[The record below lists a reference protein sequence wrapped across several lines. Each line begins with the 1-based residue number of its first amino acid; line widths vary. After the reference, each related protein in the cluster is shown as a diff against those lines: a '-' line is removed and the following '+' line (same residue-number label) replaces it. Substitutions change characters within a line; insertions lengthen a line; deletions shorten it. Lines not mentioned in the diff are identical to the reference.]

1 MTNVYT
7 IGFTQKKAVNFFET
21 IQKNNVELVI
31 DIRLNNTS
39 QLAGFA
45 KYPDIEFFLN
55 KINGVRYIH
64 DKKFAP
70 DEATLKR
77 YKKGLIKWDE
87 YIVEFEQTMYQRE
100 ILEHIKAQ
108 YYMENSI
115 CLLCSEAS
123 HDKCHRSL
131 VAEKFKKVFND
142 IVIINL

>member
-1 MTNVYT
+1 MK
-7 IGFTQKKAVNFFET
+7 IKK
-21 IQKNNVELVI
+21 
-31 DIRLNNTS
+31 IRLATVFTGIGAVEQALLKCKIPYS
-39 QLAGFA
+39 IVFA
-45 KYPDIEFFLN
+45 CD
-55 KINGVRYIH
+55 NGERELSSSY
-64 DKKFAP
+64 
-70 DEATLKR
+70 E
-77 YKKGLIKWDE
+77 
-87 YIVEFEQTMYQRE
+87 E